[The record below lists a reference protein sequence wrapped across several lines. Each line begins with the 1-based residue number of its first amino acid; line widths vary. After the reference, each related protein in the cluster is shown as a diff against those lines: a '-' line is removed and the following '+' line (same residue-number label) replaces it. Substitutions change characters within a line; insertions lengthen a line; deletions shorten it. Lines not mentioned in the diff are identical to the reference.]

1 MVQHKAKPAL
11 RAGIMTIA
19 IASFLVALKGFAF
32 IVTGSLA
39 VLSSLIDS
47 VLDVNISVV
56 NYLAIRYS
64 AKPAD
69 EEHRYGHGKIEGLAA
84 LLQASMI
91 GGAAVFLIF
100 EVLSRLIAPQSMQA
114 HITAIV
120 VMIIS
125 AFASL
130 VIVMIQNRAL
140 ERSGSLAVESDRA
153 HYTSDIIM
161 HAGVIVAVLIQ
172 FYKGPAWIDAA
183 FAAIVVL
190 WMANTAR
197 EIASKGLDMILDREL
212 PREQRERLL
221 ALINNHAGVLGVHD
235 LRTTR
240 SGMKEI
246 ITFDIEADPQLS
258 LHDAHAITKDLER
271 EILEI
276 FPEAE
281 IMIHVDPHGEIE
293 DSRHKV
299 ASVHH

>member
-1 MVQHKAKPAL
+1 MVQHKAEPAL
-11 RAGIMTIA
+11 RAGIFTIA
-19 IASFLVALKGFAF
+19 IAIMLVALKGFAF
-32 IVTGSLA
+32 VVTGSLA

-47 VLDVNISVV
+47 VLDVNISII
-56 NYLAIRYS
+56 NYLAIGYS

-91 GGAAVFLIF
+91 GGAAVFLVF
-100 EVLSRLIAPQSMQA
+100 EVLSRLVDPQPMES

-120 VMIIS
+120 IMIVS
-125 AFASL
+125 ALASL
-130 VIVMIQNRAL
+130 AIVAVQNNAL
-140 ERSGSLAVESDRA
+140 ARSGSLAIESDRA
-153 HYTSDIIM
+153 HYTSDILL

-172 FYKGPAWIDAA
+172 FYKGPVWIDAA

-197 EIASKGLDMILDREL
+197 EIAGKGLDMILDREL
-212 PREQRERLL
+212 PKEQRERLL
-221 ALINNHAGVLGVHD
+221 TLINNHAGVLGVHD

-276 FPEAE
+276 FPDAE